1 MDTRERILDAATRAM
16 RDLGVARATT
26 KEIAKAA
33 DCSEALLYKHF
44 SSKEMLYN
52 AVFRE
57 RIPVLK
63 EASARLHANV
73 GKGSLEENLTE
84 YALAAVRLYKDVL
97 PLAGGMFA
105 DPMLLDVMR
114 ASFASTGS
122 GPHQAVLALARFLRA
137 EQRRG
142 RVLAQA
148 DPDAAAALLLGACFQ
163 RAFFEH
169 LVELPDDADRFAA
182 DLVSMLAPALIA

>member
-97 PLAGGMFA
+97 PLAGGCS
-105 DPMLLDVMR
+105 R
-114 ASFASTGS
+114 IRCCST
-122 GPHQAVLALARFLRA
+122 
-137 EQRRG
+137 
-142 RVLAQA
+142 
-148 DPDAAAALLLGACFQ
+148 
-163 RAFFEH
+163 
-169 LVELPDDADRFAA
+169 
-182 DLVSMLAPALIA
+182 

>member
-1 MDTRERILDAATRAM
+1 
-16 RDLGVARATT
+16 
-26 KEIAKAA
+26 
-33 DCSEALLYKHF
+33 
-44 SSKEMLYN
+44 
-52 AVFRE
+52 
-57 RIPVLK
+57 
-63 EASARLHANV
+63 
-73 GKGSLEENLTE
+73 
-84 YALAAVRLYKDVL
+84 
-97 PLAGGMFA
+97 
-105 DPMLLDVMR
+105 MLLDVMR

-148 DPDAAAALLLGACFQ
+148 DTDAAAALLLGACFQ